1 LAKPAA
7 VVSISSAALEAL
19 ESSTVGVV
27 HSVFERTF
35 NILIGGALV
44 GVVRS
49 DISLHPVDMRTDV
62 PPGETM
68 PSLGVKKG
76 MPVWVLENKLLV
88 GDALEINLADAKIWK
103 PPTQVEK
110 PLAPN
115 EISRNLELARQTAV
129 SRTRAEG
136 LGQLLNH
143 LDAIGRGEMP
153 AVRELNDAARKAL
166 PNIVGLVKA
175 VRNGDTAAVENT
187 AKNLVGLG
195 PGLTPSADDMLV
207 GFTGALWWTSRS
219 LGKDTDMVSKINCVI
234 VSHADRTN
242 LLSRQLLQHA
252 ARGNV
257 NERLGELF
265 TAILAGPA
273 SKIEPLVAR
282 IMKIGESSGIDMMVG
297 LLLGVQVGLEV
308 GCAAPSVSLELS
320 R

>member
-1 LAKPAA
+1 LARSAT
-7 VVSISSAALEAL
+7 VVSITPAALEAVK
-19 ESSTVGVV
+19 SSTVGVV

-35 NILIGGALV
+35 NILIGGVLV

-76 MPVWVLENKLLV
+76 MPVRVLESKLLV
-88 GDALEINLADAKIWK
+88 GDILEINIADAKIWK
-103 PPTQVEK
+103 PPTKVEK

-115 EISRNLELARQTAV
+115 EISRNLELAKQTAV
-129 SRTRAEG
+129 SRTCAEG
-136 LGQLLNH
+136 LGQLLKH
-143 LDAIGRGEMP
+143 LDAIERGEMP
-153 AVRELNDAARKAL
+153 AAGDLNDVARKAL

-175 VRNGDTAAVENT
+175 VRNGNTAAVENT

-207 GFTGALWWTSRS
+207 GFTGALGWTSRS
-219 LGKDTDMVSKINCVI
+219 LGKDADMVGKINVAI
-234 VSHADRTN
+234 ASHADRTN

-252 ARGNV
+252 ARGDV

-273 SKIEPLVAR
+273 SKVEPLVTR

-297 LLLGVQVGLEV
+297 LLLGVQVGLRD
-308 GCAAPSVSLELS
+308 GFGTKFNFPSN
-320 R
+320 

>member
-1 LAKPAA
+1 MAKSAR
-7 VVSISSAALEAL
+7 VVSIAPAALEAL
-19 ESSTVGVV
+19 KSVNIGVV

-49 DISLHPVDMRTDV
+49 DISLNPIDMMTDI
-62 PPGETM
+62 PQSQTM

-76 MPVWVLENKLLV
+76 VPVRVFESKLLV
-88 GDALEINLADAKIWK
+88 GDILEINLADAKIWK
-103 PPTQVEK
+103 PPTKVEK
-110 PLAPN
+110 PLVPN

-136 LGQLLNH
+136 LGQLLKH
-143 LDAIGRGEMP
+143 LDAIGRGELP
-153 AVRELNDAARKAL
+153 AASDLNDVARKAL

-175 VRNGDTAAVENT
+175 VRNGKTAAAEST
-187 AKNLVGLG
+187 TKNLVGLG

-207 GFTGALWWTSRS
+207 GFTGALWWTSQS
-219 LGKDTDMVSKINCVI
+219 LGKDADMASKINSTI

-252 ARGNV
+252 ARGDV

-273 SKIEPLVAR
+273 SKIEPLVTR

-297 LLLGVQVGLEV
+297 LLLGMQVGLRDK
-308 GCAAPSVSLELS
+308 SLI
-320 R
+320 

>member
-1 LAKPAA
+1 MAKPTRA
-7 VVSISSAALEAL
+7 VSISSTALGAVK
-19 ESSTVGVV
+19 SSTVGVV

-35 NILIGGALV
+35 NILIGGVLV

-76 MPVWVLENKLLV
+76 MPVRVLESKLLV
-88 GDALEINLADAKIWK
+88 DDILEINLADAKIWK
-103 PPTQVEK
+103 PPTKVEK

-129 SRTRAEG
+129 SRTCAEG

-143 LDAIGRGEMP
+143 LDAIGCGEMP
-153 AVRELNDAARKAL
+153 AARDLNDVARKAL

-175 VRNGDTAAVENT
+175 VRNGNTAAVEST
-187 AKNLVGLG
+187 TKNLVGLG

-219 LGKDTDMVSKINCVI
+219 LGKDMDMVGKINCVI

-242 LLSRQLLQHA
+242 LLSRQLLQLA
-252 ARGNV
+252 ARGEV

-273 SKIEPLVAR
+273 SKIEQLATR

-297 LLLGVQVGLEV
+297 LLLGVQVGMKIT
-308 GCAAPSVSLELS
+308 G
-320 R
+320 